1 MLIKTQN
8 ISKTYGGKLVLNQ
21 LNLELQPGQ
30 LIAYIGTNGA
40 GKSTTIKIL
49 TNLLKPSS
57 GSVWRNPDLKIGM
70 VFQESVLDDE
80 LTVLDNLK
88 SRAAL
93 YQLKD
98 IVWLENLIQ
107 RMNLNPIL
115 HQEYGTLSGGQRRRV
130 DIARAL
136 INKPNILFLDEPT
149 TGLDIQT
156 RQSIW
161 ELLQQ
166 LKNEH
171 NLTIFLTTHYLE
183 EAENA
188 DMTYILDH
196 GNLIAKGSA
205 YELKEKY
212 AHHQLTITTQ
222 NQGIFDNIPHTV
234 IDKNT
239 LSFTMTVPR
248 ALDILSRY
256 KNSIDDFD
264 FKSGDMNDVFLTITG
279 YHYSKEE

>member
-183 EAENA
+183 EAKNA